1 MYIIIQAIGKVM
13 FDFFCTFTPTCK
25 KTYTHICMQS
35 HRQTHKQA
43 GTHTPLSPHFL
54 TQSLPVDQRSV
65 GTLTVECT
73 NHQLLPFHHRTKKRK
88 YWQQFGFTFLKKKV
102 KWWRERSFVFTVG
115 WECARKVALRVSIY
129 SVDFCPVTLSL
140 ILAKYSYKFQIAH
153 FKKEHINS

>member
-25 KTYTHICMQS
+25 QTYTHKCMQS

-43 GTHTPLSPHFL
+43 GTHPSAPISSP
-54 TQSLPVDQRSV
+54 SLGQWTSVVWVRSPWNVQTINSFPFTTEQRKENIGSN
-65 GTLTVECT
+65 LD
-73 NHQLLPFHHRTKKRK
+73 LRF
-88 YWQQFGFTFLKKKV
+88 WKKKV

-129 SVDFCPVTLSL
+129 SVDFRPVTLSL